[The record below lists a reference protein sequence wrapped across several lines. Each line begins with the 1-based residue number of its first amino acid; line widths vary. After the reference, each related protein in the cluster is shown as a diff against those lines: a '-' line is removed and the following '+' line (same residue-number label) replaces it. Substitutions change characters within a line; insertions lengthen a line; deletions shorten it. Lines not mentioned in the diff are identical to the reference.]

1 MRKLGWGLAMSLMSG
16 AVVATPL
23 DTEELR
29 LERAQET
36 LAPLTRRYEAQVD
49 RLIQRYRADNGE
61 LTATRKV
68 AEDANALWRA
78 AVADVQAGFFDDRA
92 LYWNRLAART
102 RLKRADP
109 GFAIVPW
116 QREIMLSTLEKA
128 SRGMSDIQFD
138 EQSDVK
144 ILLTGFD
151 PFRLDEHLDQSNPS
165 GLAALALDG
174 QRWQVAGRSV
184 QIESVL
190 IPVRFADFDQGL
202 IESLLT
208 PYLRDRKVDLVV
220 TVSMGRDQFDLERF
234 PGRNRSAEAGDNLN
248 VLTGASPLQPLPPR
262 LNGAELNGPE
272 FVEFSLPVSQMQR
285 AEGPFEIRD
294 NRSVTTRTGS
304 KEAIGLYAL
313 NDAVSVSGSG
323 GGYLSNE
330 ISYRSILLKDLLGSP
345 VPVGH
350 IHTPKIQGYDEQ
362 QNRAIVQQ
370 LEAMLKEA
378 VKAL

>member
-1 MRKLGWGLAMSLMSG
+1 MNKLGWGLAMSLVSG
-16 AVVATPL
+16 AIMAAPL

-36 LAPLTRRYEAQVD
+36 MGPLTQRYEAQVD
-49 RLIQRYRADNGE
+49 QLIQRYRADDGE

-68 AEDANALWRA
+68 AEDASALWRA
-78 AVADVQAGFFDDRA
+78 AVEDVQGGFFDDRA

-102 RLKRADP
+102 RLKQSDP

-128 SRGMSDIQFD
+128 SRGMSDIHFD
-138 EQSDVK
+138 DDSDIK

-151 PFRLDEHLDQSNPS
+151 PFRLDDHIDQSNPS

-174 QRWQVAGRSV
+174 QRWQVDGRKV
-184 QIESVL
+184 QVETVL

-208 PYLRDRKVDLVV
+208 PYLRDRRVDMVV
-220 TVSMGRDQFDLERF
+220 TVSMGRDGFDLERF

-248 VLTGASPLQPLPPR
+248 VVTGASKTQPLPPT
-262 LNGAELNGPE
+262 LNGTDLNGPE
-272 FVEFSLPVSQMQR
+272 FLEFSLPVAQLQKATGR
-285 AEGPFEIRD
+285 YEIRD
-294 NRSVTTRTGS
+294 NRQVTTRQGDR
-304 KEAIGLYAL
+304 EARSLL
-313 NDAVSVSGSG
+313 SLRDATSVAGSG

-330 ISYRSILLKDLLGSP
+330 ISYRSLLLKQLLESP

-362 QNRAIVQQ
+362 QNRAIVEQ
-370 LEAMLKEA
+370 LEAMLKHA
-378 VKAL
+378 VTAL